1 MLASEPTDLTDSLF
15 ALHMAPARNTSHS
28 YQAADMWKG
37 IAQEFEAPSGVGQSA
52 LERSWPLGND
62 HE

>member
-1 MLASEPTDLTDSLF
+1 MLASELTDLTDSPF
-15 ALHMAPARNTSHS
+15 ALHMAPARNTRRS
-28 YQAADMWKG
+28 YQAADVWKG
-37 IAQEFEAPSGVGQSA
+37 IAQEFEAPPGVGQSA